1 VFSSGNWAN
10 NGLWRVAASAGAK
23 PRRLAFASDGASA
36 PAVSR
41 QGNRLVYVAN
51 RTDFNIWRVDLR
63 SPGQNPGI
71 PARLIASTWQDRD
84 PAYSPDGK
92 RIAFM
97 SNRSGACEIWVCDHD
112 GSNPVQLTA
121 LGGPRVFGPKWSPDG
136 QNIAFNATRGG
147 THDVY
152 VVSASGGPP
161 RCVTTHP
168 AADKWPSWSQDGKS
182 LYFCSTRTGPSG
194 DIWKMP
200 AKGGEAVQIT
210 RHGGDVPQES
220 PDGKFV
226 YFEKGWPSQCSVWK
240 VPAAGGEEV
249 KVLDSTHRDAGW
261 TVGEQG
267 IYFFTP
273 QDGQGR
279 SDIRLYKFAT
289 GKISKILTIERDV
302 YERIAVSPDERTILY
317 GQYDQAGSD
326 LMLVENFR

>member
-1 VFSSGNWAN
+1 
-10 NGLWRVAASAGAK
+10 
-23 PRRLAFASDGASA
+23 
-36 PAVSR
+36 
-41 QGNRLVYVAN
+41 
-51 RTDFNIWRVDLR
+51 
-63 SPGQNPGI
+63 
-71 PARLIASTWQDRD
+71 
-84 PAYSPDGK
+84 
-92 RIAFM
+92 
-97 SNRSGACEIWVCDHD
+97 
-112 GSNPVQLTA
+112 LTA
-121 LGGPRVFGPKWSPDG
+121 LGGPILFVPKWSPDG
-136 QNIAFNATRGG
+136 QNIVFAAVQAGNEDLYG
-147 THDVY
+147 
-152 VVSASGGPP
+152 VSANGGVP
-161 RCVTTHP
+161 RRLTDHP